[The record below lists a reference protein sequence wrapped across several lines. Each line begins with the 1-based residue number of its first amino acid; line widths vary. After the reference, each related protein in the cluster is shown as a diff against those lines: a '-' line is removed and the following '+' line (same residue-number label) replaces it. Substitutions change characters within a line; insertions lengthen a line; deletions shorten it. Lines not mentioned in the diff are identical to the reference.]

1 MKKSIDRHPY
11 IEVCLQVAEA
21 SIRIFDTL
29 LQYCSFMRMCG
40 RVFLRCLLHPR
51 KIRWKQVFYYMDS
64 CGSDATPIISLLGFL
79 IGVIL
84 AFQALIQLG
93 RFGVQS
99 YVVNLVGSVIVTELA
114 PLVTAVVLAGR
125 TGSSFAAE
133 LSSMKNDEELDAL
146 LTMGIDTGEY
156 LLFPKLLAMVL
167 VLPCLTIISDI
178 CGIAGGMAIVCSML
192 EVSISEYVAKCVEI
206 VHVVDLLQGVI
217 KSCFFGVIVSTIGC
231 MKGINSDRNA
241 QGVGDATTS
250 AVVAAIF
257 LIVVV
262 DAVITAFFGITCSV

>member
-84 AFQALIQLG
+84 AFQAIVQLG

-99 YVVNLVGSVIVTELA
+99 YVVNLVGTVIVTELA

-133 LSSMKNDEELDAL
+133 LSSMKNDEEIDAL
-146 LTMGIDTGEY
+146 ITLGIDPGEY
-156 LLFPKLLAMVL
+156 LLLPKFFAMIL

-178 CGIAGGMAIVCSML
+178 CGIAGGMAVVCSML
-192 EVSISEYVAKCVEI
+192 QVSISEYISKCLEVI
-206 VHVVDLLQGVI
+206 HVIDLTQGLV
-217 KSCFFGVIVSTIGC
+217 KSCFFGFLVSSVGC
-231 MKGINSDRNA
+231 MKGIYAERDTH
-241 QGVGDATTS
+241 GVGKSTTS
-250 AVVAAIF
+250 AVVSAIF
-257 LIVVV
+257 LIVVT
-262 DAVITAFFGITCSV
+262 DAVLTAVFGIISQS